1 MGYSRQ
7 DRQTD
12 RQADRQ
18 TGRQADRH
26 KHILFLI
33 TFLDLPFS
41 VEAPRWVFNQLRS
54 QKTLVTSSEKEED
67 KTDRTKQEGME
78 DKVTRLEVFFQAA
91 KLEVVASATQQAT
104 PCLVHSGSVRLMR
117 LSKPISH
124 TQVLS
129 KKELIVRTEI
139 LFLDVI
145 AVKIHS

>member
-54 QKTLVTSSEKEED
+54 QKTLMTSSEKEEE
-67 KTDRTKQEGME
+67 KTDRTKQEGMK

-91 KLEVVASATQQAT
+91 KLEVVATQQAT
-104 PCLVHSGSVRLMR
+104 PCLMHSGSVRLMR

-129 KKELIVRTEI
+129 KKELIDPGGCPLRCSSPPENS
-139 LFLDVI
+139 FG
-145 AVKIHS
+145 